1 MLILNI
7 FKFVAFKRRAL
18 TLIGRLSKRFAHF
31 VKQDIAMFEIL
42 EKEKRSNY
50 VGNDQEYY
58 EFLQECANSNQDF
71 SIELYIRVRY
81 LLRFLNQCAQ
91 VRIKDLYVIFD
102 NQTATQATA
111 QSLSQNM
118 PQCKTLQRLRKLEF
132 THSPALRESEFFI
145 VK

>member
-1 MLILNI
+1 MVELQSKDSGSGSGSRSRSRGRTINLKVVSDAKPVKRKRSVADLIGRNRMLILNI

-58 EFLQECANSNQDF
+58 EFLQECANSN
-71 SIELYIRVRY
+71 
-81 LLRFLNQCAQ
+81 
-91 VRIKDLYVIFD
+91 
-102 NQTATQATA
+102 
-111 QSLSQNM
+111 
-118 PQCKTLQRLRKLEF
+118 
-132 THSPALRESEFFI
+132 
-145 VK
+145 